1 MQTAP
6 QETSEVG
13 AGAEDQA
20 RADLYALLAR
30 LLLAEPD
37 DLLLRELAGLQVPA
51 FPSRPLDCAW
61 AALAQAAQRLSP
73 DAVRDE
79 YAALFTSIGNPL
91 LNPFGSL
98 YLAGFINEKPL
109 VRLRSDLARLGL
121 ARRSGSRELED
132 HLGAL
137 CESMRILIEGAG
149 NCPPQPLAVQH
160 HFFST
165 HIAPWYERFLHDMR
179 NAQGANFYRQVAD
192 LADAFLEI
200 EAQAFEV
207 ADEEAYT

>member
-6 QETSEVG
+6 QETSEVAPG
-13 AGAEDQA
+13 NEDQA

-30 LLLAEPD
+30 LLLAAPD
-37 DLLLRELAGLQVPA
+37 DDLLRELASLQLPP
-51 FPSRPLDCAW
+51 FPTRPLDCAW
-61 AALAQAAQRLSP
+61 TALAQAAQRLP
-73 DAVRDE
+73 HDAVRDE
-79 YAALFTSIGNPL
+79 YGALFTSIGSPL
-91 LNPFGSL
+91 LNPFASL
-98 YLAGFINEKPL
+98 YIAGFINEKPL
-109 VRLRSDLARLGL
+109 VRLRSDLAQLGL

-137 CESMRILIEGAG
+137 CETMRILIEGAG
-149 NCPPQPLAVQH
+149 ARAPQPLEVQRQV
-160 HFFST
+160 FST

-179 NAQGANFYRQVAD
+179 NAQGADFYRQVAD
-192 LADAFLEI
+192 LADVFLDI

>member
-6 QETSEVG
+6 QEMSEG
-13 AGAEDQA
+13 APGHEDQA

-37 DLLLRELAGLQVPA
+37 DFLLHELAGLQLPP

-61 AALAQAAQRLSP
+61 AALSLAARQLSP
-73 DAVRDE
+73 EAVRDE
-79 YAALFTSIGNPL
+79 YAALFTSIGSPL
-91 LNPFGSL
+91 LNPFASL
-98 YLAGFINEKPL
+98 YLAGFMNEKPL
-109 VRLRSDLARLGL
+109 VRLRSDLASLGL

-137 CESMRILIEGAG
+137 CETMRILVEGAG
-149 NCPPQPLAVQH
+149 VRAPQPLEVQR

-179 NAQGANFYRQVAD
+179 NAQDAIFYRQVAD
-192 LADAFLEI
+192 LADVFLEI
-200 EAQAFEV
+200 EAQSFEV

>member
-6 QETSEVG
+6 QETSEVEPG
-13 AGAEDQA
+13 YEDQA

-37 DLLLRELAGLQVPA
+37 DELLHALANLQLPP

-61 AALAQAAQRLSP
+61 AALSSVARLLP
-73 DAVRDE
+73 AGAVRDE

-91 LNPFGSL
+91 LNPFASL

-109 VRLRSDLARLGL
+109 VRLRSDLAELGL
-121 ARRSGSRELED
+121 ARRSDSRELED

-149 NCPPQPLAVQH
+149 TRAPQPVDVQRQ
-160 HFFST
+160 FFST

-192 LADAFLEI
+192 LADVFLEI